1 MDSQTALVP
10 VPVEQNDAI
19 SEVVEHVSQ
28 SYQSY
33 LALTPTQKRI
43 LCAVLDDFM
52 SSEFRTD
59 RQIAEDL
66 GCFWRT
72 VYNARRNPKFLQ
84 AIRDIMPEMTSA
96 KLPEVVS
103 NAVKLSKKSVAAIE
117 FVSRFSGAYV
127 PKSHQVTVQARIDT
141 RQANMTP
148 EEVIDAFI
156 MRLLGLGWSAE
167 RLYDRAKALQDKI

>member
-1 MDSQTALVP
+1 MSLLP
-10 VPVEQNDAI
+10 VPVDHSDDTV
-19 SEVVEHVSQ
+19 SEVVEHVAI
-28 SYQSY
+28 SYQSF
-33 LALTPTQKRI
+33 LALSTHQKRI

-59 RQIAEDL
+59 RQIASDI
-66 GCFWRT
+66 GCNQKT

-84 AIRDIMPEMTSA
+84 AIRDIMPEITSA

-127 PKSHQVTVQARIDT
+127 PKSQQLTVQARIDT
-141 RQANMTP
+141 RNANMSP
-148 EEVIDAFI
+148 DEVIDQFLG
-156 MRLLGLGWSAE
+156 RLLQLGWSVDRIRE
-167 RLYDRAKALQDKI
+167 RAQQIQDRL

>member
-1 MDSQTALVP
+1 MDNQTALVP
-10 VPVEQNDAI
+10 VPVPDNTI
-19 SEVVEHVSQ
+19 SEVVEHVAN
-28 SYQSY
+28 SYQSF
-33 LALTPTQKRI
+33 LALTVNQKRI

-52 SSEFRTD
+52 STEFRTD
-59 RQIAEDL
+59 RQISADL
-66 GCFWRT
+66 GCNQKT

-84 AIRDIMPEMTSA
+84 AIREIMPEMASA
-96 KLPEVVS
+96 KLPNVVA
-103 NAVKLSKKSVAAIE
+103 NAVKLSAKSVAAIE

-167 RLYDRAKALQDKI
+167 RLYDRAKELQDRI